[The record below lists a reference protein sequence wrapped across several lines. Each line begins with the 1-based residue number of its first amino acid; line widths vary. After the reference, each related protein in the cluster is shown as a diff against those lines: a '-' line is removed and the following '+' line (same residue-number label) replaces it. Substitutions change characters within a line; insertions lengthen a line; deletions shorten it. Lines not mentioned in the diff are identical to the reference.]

1 MGVLDSSVITLA
13 LDALLVGAG
22 VLSAAVAWRGLRAR
36 GSVGILTASVALA
49 FLGFVHIIETSMWIG
64 LGFIGQE
71 AIEIVHRLLVL
82 GAFGWLLYGLA
93 RAGRELDDEWQKV
106 IQGNAALVEAKEELR
121 GSNEELK
128 ERNRRLLE
136 AYDEAFAE
144 QQPIRV
150 LIASPSSGIRRVLTS
165 LLSATRDMSL
175 VGDAASD
182 EETIMATEALAPDVA
197 LVDDTMANP
206 HLIATLTEAAPRT
219 SVLILATYPAGEL
232 DLLAAGA
239 ADYILKDAGRDRLAE
254 AIRGTTEKRSA
265 LHVIVGEP

>member
-1 MGVLDSSVITLA
+1 VLDSSVITLA

-121 GSNEELK
+121 ASNEELK

-165 LLSATRDMSL
+165 LLSAARGMSP

-182 EETIMATEALAPDVA
+182 EEAIMAAEALAPDVA
-197 LVDDTMANP
+197 LVDDALANP
-206 HLIATLTEAAPRT
+206 QLIGILTEVAPNAR
-219 SVLILATYPAGEL
+219 VLILATYAAGAL
-232 DLLAAGA
+232 NLLAAGA
-239 ADYILKDAGRDRLAE
+239 ADYVMKDAGQDRLTD
-254 AIRGTTEKRSA
+254 AIRAAAADKRA
-265 LHVIVGEP
+265 PLHVIGGDL